1 MGFFIGE
8 EQNLVAYQEGQ
19 EVYFLAIRQINAN
32 EELKVWY
39 CHAMHNRM
47 ELSQQTQ
54 NTTRYIAVPQY
65 KDVSFLNFLMTELR
79 TSSSFFSFTFFR
91 TTKKK

>member
-1 MGFFIGE
+1 M
-8 EQNLVAYQEGQ
+8 AYQEGQ

-79 TSSSFFSFTFFR
+79 TKSHHHHPFLLSHFSGR
-91 TTKKK
+91 